1 MFYRLS
7 HETVLFS
14 DDPYYCGL
22 RARIPNF
29 AKSRAQKEKEREKQ
43 ERGESK
49 YAGVGAMRDIGGPGG
64 HHLVWG
70 GPQRGYMDNG
80 ESTEVTRGHCHAAL
94 FVPPEHLEQFT
105 IFLQYPQFLA
115 LQHGPSSH
123 SAVHRPC

>member
-1 MFYRLS
+1 MCFIGCLYEIIFL
-7 HETVLFS
+7 S

-80 ESTEVTRGHCHAAL
+80 ECTEVT
-94 FVPPEHLEQFT
+94 
-105 IFLQYPQFLA
+105 
-115 LQHGPSSH
+115 
-123 SAVHRPC
+123 

>member
-7 HETVLFS
+7 HETIFFS

-80 ESTEVTRGHCHAAL
+80 E
-94 FVPPEHLEQFT
+94 
-105 IFLQYPQFLA
+105 
-115 LQHGPSSH
+115 
-123 SAVHRPC
+123 

>member
-1 MFYRLS
+1 MNI
-7 HETVLFS
+7 LFS

-29 AKSRAQKEKEREKQ
+29 AKSRAQKEKEREKL

-64 HHLVWG
+64 HHVVWG

-80 ESTEVTRGHCHAAL
+80 EYSTV
-94 FVPPEHLEQFT
+94 
-105 IFLQYPQFLA
+105 QY
-115 LQHGPSSH
+115 
-123 SAVHRPC
+123 SAVQ